1 MTIKLIQFKRGAGAA
16 LKRELRGDAKRP
28 ASGEPIFEIDS
39 NSLKIGDGVHDY
51 ADLPYISG
59 SGGSGGPDDRFVIKD
74 PVANQILIYDETS
87 YKWINKDLADNS
99 TLEYLAEKG
108 LTLKNFE
115 AAKQGQIATKDSIQG
130 LVWTD
135 PVSTELL
142 DTKVAQAEQARDAAQ
157 THANTAGTKAV
168 DAALAASEANTSAYN
183 AQHIVEY
190 ELPAAIGKK
199 LQFMPIAD
207 YNALPQITKDC
218 FYFLTL
224 N

>member
-59 SGGSGGPDDRFVIKD
+59 SGDSGGPDDRFVIKD

-108 LTLKNFE
+108 LALKNFE
-115 AAKQGQIATKDSIQG
+115 TARQGQIATKDSIQG

-168 DAALAASEANTSAYN
+168 DAALAANEANTSAYN

-190 ELPAAIGKK
+190 ELPAAIDKK